1 MQSRACS
8 SCPCPYTALP
18 ISSCCPARVR
28 CSRPATAWQTDG
40 SRTGPHG
47 WGAYWAPALCQSI
60 LEVSDHAQGSGEQM
74 GTGAALGV
82 SGGLAEEA
90 ARAGRSWAP
99 RVGWQMPWVGLC
111 PNSSKRSGASVWRP
125 ASLGSSNAP
134 EESALRKSGK
144 TIAIVLCLYS
154 LPSPDVAAEGAALG
168 ALRVGRAS
176 AAAAAPAP
184 VAR

>member
-1 MQSRACS
+1 MAGVL
-8 SCPCPYTALP
+8 TGLLP
-18 ISSCCPARVR
+18 
-28 CSRPATAWQTDG
+28 
-40 SRTGPHG
+40 
-47 WGAYWAPALCQSI
+47 LCQSI

-90 ARAGRSWAP
+90 AR
-99 RVGWQMPWVGLC
+99 VGWQMPWVGPC

-144 TIAIVLCLYS
+144 TIAIVLCLCS

-168 ALRVGRAS
+168 ALRVGRVS

-184 VAR
+184 AAR